1 MGCWNAT
8 CGLSNLPIMSGEEVY
23 VFPIVESYRDS
34 FCYATALYNPTI
46 IPFRAKYNDYGAG
59 EECSGVALDMIM
71 DGVRK
76 NLIELEVGE
85 NEYHDIAVKREGF
98 DIDKFFEAVHE
109 KRLRVNNPLRAYP
122 DQPKY
127 KEVFFTMIRKD
138 VVDRLWN
145 EWTFDMYKM
154 KDAVIP
160 QGFETDQYYFKN
172 VTYAKLAGLIP
183 DFMEFCNAKESP
195 SSDAVNKII
204 KDDDADALTKR
215 LLLSA
220 VFKRQ
225 YFFEGSRD
233 HMLSDTFGHA
243 FGNGYAGG
251 GFAHIVKF
259 SDPILDK
266 YFAGDKDGAYELMRE
281 ALLGKMVNSFME
293 ATRKVWLPVM
303 HQGSQSEEYDE
314 YRLLNKITTDVMDAR
329 QAYYDEENFGEDE
342 DDNLFDTVGI
352 YLGKDGPEE

>member
-8 CGLSNLPIMSGEEVY
+8 CGLSSLPIISGEDVY

-98 DIDKFFEAVHE
+98 DVNTFFEVVHE
-109 KRLRVNNPLRAYP
+109 KRLRVLNLLRAYP

-138 VVDRLWN
+138 IVDRLWN
-145 EWTFDMYKM
+145 EWTFDMWKG
-154 KDAVIP
+154 KDITVP
-160 QGFETDQYYFKN
+160 EGFETDDYYFKN

-183 DFMEFCNAKESP
+183 EFMEFCANKKSP
-195 SSDAVNKII
+195 QLGSVNDII
-204 KDDDADALTKR
+204 KDDDPDGQKKRNILTD
-215 LLLSA
+215 L
-220 VFKRQ
+220 FMRQ

-233 HMLSDTFGHA
+233 HMLSDIFGHA
-243 FGNGYAGG
+243 FGTGYAGG
-251 GFAHIVKF
+251 GFAHIVNF
-259 SDPILDK
+259 SNPVLDK
-266 YFAGDKDGAYELMRE
+266 YFSGDKEGAYELMRE
-281 ALLGKMVNSFME
+281 AMIGKMVNSFME

-314 YRLLNKITTDVMDAR
+314 YRLLNKIMTDVMNDR
-329 QAYYDEENFGEDE
+329 EKEYEYDD
-342 DDNLFDTVGI
+342 
-352 YLGKDGPEE
+352 

>member
-8 CGLSNLPIMSGEEVY
+8 CGLSSLPIISGEDVY

-98 DIDKFFEAVHE
+98 DVNTFFEVVHE
-109 KRLRVNNPLRAYP
+109 KRLRVLNLLRAYP

-138 VVDRLWN
+138 IVDRLWN
-145 EWTFDMYKM
+145 EWTFDMWKG
-154 KDAVIP
+154 KDITVP
-160 QGFETDQYYFKN
+160 EGFETDDYYFKN

-183 DFMEFCNAKESP
+183 EFMEFCANKKSP
-195 SSDAVNKII
+195 QLGSVNDII
-204 KDDDADALTKR
+204 KDDDPDGQKKRNILTD
-215 LLLSA
+215 L
-220 VFKRQ
+220 FMRQ

-233 HMLSDTFGHA
+233 HMLSDIFGHA
-243 FGNGYAGG
+243 FGTGYAGG
-251 GFAHIVKF
+251 GFAHIVNF
-259 SDPILDK
+259 SNPVLDK
-266 YFAGDKDGAYELMRE
+266 YFSGDKEGAYELMRE

-314 YRLLNKITTDVMDAR
+314 YRILNKIMTDVMDDR
-329 QAYYDEENFGEDE
+329 EKEYDD
-342 DDNLFDTVGI
+342 
-352 YLGKDGPEE
+352 